1 MFNLPSP
8 EAIDLEVLAAI
19 EAGGDAVPEISGQ
32 VGRPEES
39 VHESVLRLAERGMVE
54 MNGGAV
60 ALTAIGRRV
69 SAHIAVFPPLAPRA
83 AKPAFDLGDVSRF
96 MEMMWSAVPSQ
107 RRASTRRNPRARL
120 LASNAD
126 RDTAVQLLSDAFAQ
140 GRLSSGELEQRTDQA
155 LTART
160 YGDLDA
166 ALEGLGG
173 LPSPPR
179 THPVRRTV
187 FWVAAV
193 LMTPWLLFGSLLLAL
208 GAEREDRLGGVIVL
222 AFLLSGLVAL
232 GRWAWRRT

>member
-1 MFNLPSP
+1 MFDLPSL

-19 EAGGDAVPEISGQ
+19 EAGGHVVPEISSQ

-54 MNGGAV
+54 TNGGSV
-60 ALTAIGRRV
+60 ALTATGRRV
-69 SAHIAVFPPLAPRA
+69 SAHIAVFPPLGPGA
-83 AKPAFDLGDVSRF
+83 AKPAFDLGDVSRL
-96 MEMMWSAVPSQ
+96 MGMMWSAVPSQ
-107 RRASTRRNPRARL
+107 RRTSTRRNPRAGL
-120 LASNAD
+120 LASNVD

-140 GRLSSGELEQRTDQA
+140 GRLSSDELEQRTDQA

-179 THPVRRTV
+179 AHPVRRAV

-193 LMTPWLLFGSLLLAL
+193 LTTPWLLFGSLLLAL
-208 GAEREDRLGGVIVL
+208 GADLEDRVGGVIVL
-222 AFLLSGLVAL
+222 AFLLPGLVAL